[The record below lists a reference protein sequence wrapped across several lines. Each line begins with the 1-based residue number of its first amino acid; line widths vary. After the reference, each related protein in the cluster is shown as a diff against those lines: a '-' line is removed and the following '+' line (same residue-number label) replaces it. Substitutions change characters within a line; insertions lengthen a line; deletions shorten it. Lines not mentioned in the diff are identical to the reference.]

1 MKLIFSK
8 DENNEIN
15 VQLQKGTIQENFS
28 YIEMVRQLLERNVF
42 EDTDFGNL
50 STEEQEKIQSMLNK
64 ISKIFEEDSNELSN
78 LDL

>member
-64 ISKIFEEDSNELSN
+64 ISKIFEEDNNELSN